1 MLSEMTKVN
10 FDPSL
15 TVYPM
20 PVCLVGAE
28 VRGRPNFMAVAWFSK
43 VNYSPPMMMVALG
56 KRQYTAEGIKEN
68 GAFSVNL
75 PGEGLVAET
84 DYCGT
89 VSGRDEDKS
98 RLFDVFYGELG
109 KAPMIRECPV
119 CFELELVETVEL
131 PRTLLFIGRIVA
143 AYADEAQ
150 VNDGRVDIPGTRQF
164 TLIESPSSLYLSLG
178 GRVAEAYSVGKSL
191 SKSAAPAS
199 T

>member
-1 MLSEMTKVN
+1 MLIEMTKVK

-20 PVCLVGAE
+20 PVCLVGAN
-28 VRGRPNFMAVAWFSK
+28 VKGRPNFMAVAWFSK

-56 KRQYTAEGIKEN
+56 KRQYTAEGVREN
-68 GAFSVNL
+68 GAFSINL

-84 DYCGT
+84 DHCGT

-98 RLFDVFYGELG
+98 RLFDIFYGEMG
-109 KAPMIRECPV
+109 EAPMIRECPV

-131 PRTLLFIGRIVA
+131 PRTLLFIGRIVN
-143 AYADEAQ
+143 AYADEEH
-150 VNDGRVDIPGTRQF
+150 VSDGRVDIPGTQQF

-178 GRVAEAYSVGKSL
+178 GQMAEAYSVGKSL
-191 SKSAAPAS
+191 SK
-199 T
+199 